1 MKTSYEREER
11 RRIRR
16 VQRNREVWRRRRR
29 RALIRRALLAGLG
42 VILVGLLLFFF
53 AGKIW
58 KILTPSERSLAD
70 TGQKFWTETRNQRS
84 RQASSE
90 NIEEENNSQSDEE
103 NSQSGQAHSYE
114 ATENTLQLGDEI
126 TSAHAVFVDTANQTI
141 LADKGS
147 SNRMVPASMTKV
159 LTLLVAVENITDF
172 DDTFTITMDITDY
185 SFRNGCSCAGFEKEE
200 TLTIWDLMYGTI
212 LPSGAD
218 AALGLAIYVSGS
230 QEAFV
235 ELMNEKLE
243 ELGLSETA
251 HFTNCVGIY
260 DDNHY
265 CTANDM
271 AVIME
276 AAIQNE
282 ICREVLSARTYL
294 TSRTEQHPEG
304 ILLSNWFM
312 RRIEDKDTGGVLVSG
327 KTGYVDESGSCAV
340 SYGTDQ
346 RDRTYICV
354 TADSVSKW
362 GCINDHAMLYKQ
374 FSDLP

>member
-1 MKTSYEREER
+1 MICKG
-11 RRIRR
+11 
-16 VQRNREVWRRRRR
+16 
-29 RALIRRALLAGLG
+29 LLAGLG
-42 VILVGLLLFFF
+42 VILAGFLLFFF

-58 KILTPSERSLAD
+58 KALSPSQKALAD
-70 TGQKFWTETRNQRS
+70 TGQKFWSETRNQRD
-84 RQASSE
+84 RQVNPETIDAGD
-90 NIEEENNSQSDEE
+90 NSQSEE
-103 NSQSGQAHSYE
+103 ESSQTEQARPYA
-114 ATENTLQLGDEI
+114 ATEDTLQLGDEI
-126 TSAHAVFVDTANQTI
+126 TSAHAVFVDTASQTI

-147 SNRMVPASMTKV
+147 DNRMVPASMTKV
-159 LTLLVAVENITDF
+159 LTLLVAVEHITDF

-230 QEAFV
+230 QEAFM
-235 ELMNEKLE
+235 ELMNQKLE
-243 ELGLSETA
+243 ELGISDTA

-265 CTANDM
+265 CTASDM

-282 ICREVLSARTYL
+282 VCRQVLSARTYL
-294 TSRTEQHPEG
+294 TSQTEQHPEG

-312 RRIEDKDTGGVLVSG
+312 RRIEDKDTGGILVSG

-346 RDRTYICV
+346 RDRTFICV

-362 GCINDHAMLYKQ
+362 GCINDHAKLYQQ